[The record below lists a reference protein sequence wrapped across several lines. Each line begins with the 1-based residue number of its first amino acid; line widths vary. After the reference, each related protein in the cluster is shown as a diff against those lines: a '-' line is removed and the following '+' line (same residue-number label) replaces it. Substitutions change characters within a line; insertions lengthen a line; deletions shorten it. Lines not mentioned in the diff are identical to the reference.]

1 MDQRGESVMSIGI
14 VEVNHVNIRVPK
26 AVEEA
31 TKHFYTE
38 IVGLAEIEKP
48 GESKKRGGAW
58 FVCGAV
64 QLHLSLSDGEGN
76 DASKRH
82 ICYLVGN
89 LAEAENQFRKADVEI
104 IPDDMP
110 VAGWFRFY
118 VRDPGGNLLEIAQ
131 RA

>member
-1 MDQRGESVMSIGI
+1 MSIGI

-26 AVEEA
+26 AVEQQ
-31 TKHFYTE
+31 TRHFYTR

-48 GESKKRGGAW
+48 AESKGRGGAW

-64 QLHLSLSDGEGN
+64 QLHLSLADGEAN
-76 DASKRH
+76 EASKRH
-82 ICYLVGN
+82 ICYLVAS
-89 LAEAENQFRKADVEI
+89 LAAAEEGFRNAGVEI

-110 VAGWFRFY
+110 VAGWPRFY

-131 RA
+131 RG

>member
-1 MDQRGESVMSIGI
+1 MSIGI

-31 TKHFYTE
+31 TKHFYTK
-38 IVGLAEIEKP
+38 IIGLAEIEKP
-48 GESKKRGGAW
+48 AESKKRGGAW

-64 QLHLSLSDGEGN
+64 QLHLSLSDGEAN
-76 DASKRH
+76 EVSKRH
-82 ICYLVGN
+82 ICYLVAS
-89 LAEAENQFRKADVEI
+89 LTEAENQFRKAGVEV

-110 VAGWFRFY
+110 VAGWNRFY

-131 RA
+131 PVL

>member
-1 MDQRGESVMSIGI
+1 MSIGI
-14 VEVNHVNIRVPK
+14 VELNHVNIRVSK

-31 TKHFYTE
+31 TKHFYTQ

-58 FVCGAV
+58 FACGAV
-64 QLHLSLSDGEGN
+64 QLHLSISDGEGN

-82 ICYLVGN
+82 ICYLVAD
-89 LAEAENQFRKADVEI
+89 LAAAEIQFRNADVEV

-110 VAGWFRFY
+110 IAGWQRFY

-131 RA
+131 QVA